1 MGRRA
6 EAVAAIEEAVG
17 IYRRLAVAAPD
28 AYLPDLAL
36 SLNNLSGSLAE
47 VGRWAEAVAQIEEAA
62 CIYRRLAE
70 AAPDA
75 YLPDL
80 ARSLYNLALVQAET
94 DARNDAWLPV
104 TQSIATYRELTAA
117 WPDISC
123 LTFETPQPPPST
135 SRRNLRKTLRCS
147 IYSVNSSR

>member
-1 MGRRA
+1 M
-6 EAVAAIEEAVG
+6 
-17 IYRRLAVAAPD
+17 
-28 AYLPDLAL
+28 
-36 SLNNLSGSLAE
+36 
-47 VGRWAEAVAQIEEAA
+47 GRWAEAVAQIEEAA

-135 SRRNLRKTLRCS
+135 SRRNLSKTLRCS